1 MNIKSEWLDQFE
13 DKLWAY
19 HTCDWDV
26 GNNKPDYPY
35 QLATAYFDWGDGGQP
50 ERTVEE
56 AFIDYL
62 ESLDE

>member
-1 MNIKSEWLDQFE
+1 MSIKADWLDKFQE
-13 DKLWAY
+13 KLWQHHA
-19 HTCDWDV
+19 CDWHK

-35 QLATAYFDWGDGGQP
+35 QLATAYFDWAVDGKP

-56 AFIDYL
+56 AFSDYL